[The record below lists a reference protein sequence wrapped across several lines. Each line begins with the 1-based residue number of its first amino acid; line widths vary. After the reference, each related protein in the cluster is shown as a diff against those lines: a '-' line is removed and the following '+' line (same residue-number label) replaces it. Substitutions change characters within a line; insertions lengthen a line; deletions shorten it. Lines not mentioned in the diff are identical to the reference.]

1 MLLLKNKVRHRG
13 VNDMSAV
20 LQPLFWRLANEQ
32 SSDLDIVSVLMP
44 HGMEEEKVAIEYAID
59 VSFKPSTQHQNPID
73 LRWSE
78 EDSELFMSLLR
89 KVMNI
94 KDKDVELDI
103 EDSMIQSL
111 IHLVATARFHTPWP
125 GDDLEGEDFMTYR
138 KEIEVGDLISLNT
151 IHGFFSGVI
160 VALDSIDA
168 TVILLDDIIS
178 LETAS
183 APEEEQVMLM
193 PSHSLLMLNRVCVL
207 PPEFAEDVDGSVFH

>member
-1 MLLLKNKVRHRG
+1 
-13 VNDMSAV
+13 MSAV

-44 HGMEEEKVAIEYAID
+44 RGDEKEKVAIEYAID

-94 KDKDVELDI
+94 SDKDVELDI
-103 EDSMIQSL
+103 EDNMIQGL

-125 GDDLEGEDFMTYR
+125 GDELEGEDFITYR
-138 KEIEVGDLISLNT
+138 KEIEVGDLISINT
-151 IHGFFSGVI
+151 TYGFYSAVI

-168 TVILLDDIIS
+168 TVVLLDDILS
-178 LETAS
+178 PVTEDE
-183 APEEEQVMLM
+183 PEGELDVIM
-193 PSHSLLMLNRVCVL
+193 PSHTLLMLNRVCVL
-207 PPEFAEDVDGSVFH
+207 PAEFAEDVEAPVLH